1 MSTEKFSFKNSEG
14 NTLAGRLEKPD
25 GKVWA
30 YAIFAHCFTCS
41 KNVLAAS
48 RIPKRLAEQGIA
60 VLRFDFTGLGNSEGD
75 FSNTNFSSNVEDLV
89 SAFHAIE
96 HRYEAPALI
105 IGHSLGGAA
114 ALKAAG
120 RIPELKALATIAAP
134 SDVDHVVCHFKD
146 GLDEIEEKGQANI
159 ELAGRSF
166 TIKKQFI
173 EDIKETTLL
182 KEVGEI
188 RTPLLVMHSP
198 FDKTVAVDHA
208 AKIFSSAMHP
218 KSFISLNKADHLVS
232 SQADAFYIA
241 DIISAWVRPFALSGE
256 VVYE

>member
-1 MSTEKFSFKNSEG
+1 MSTEKFSFKNSDSH
-14 NTLAGRLEKPD
+14 TLAGRLEKPD
-25 GKVWA
+25 SGIKG

-48 RIPKRLAEQGIA
+48 RIPKRLAEHGIA

-89 SAFHAIE
+89 SAFYALKDK
-96 HRYEAPALI
+96 YEAPALI

-114 ALKAAG
+114 ALKAATQ
-120 RIPELKALATIAAP
+120 IPELKALATIGAP
-134 SDVDHVVCHFKD
+134 SDVDHIVCHFKD
-146 GLDEIEEKGQANI
+146 GLEEIEKKGEANV

-173 EDIKETTLL
+173 DDIKGTALL
-182 KEVGEI
+182 KEIGKI

-198 FDKTVAVDHA
+198 LDKTVAIDHA
-208 AKIFSSAMHP
+208 AEIFSSAMHP
-218 KSFISLNKADHLVS
+218 KSFVSLNKADHLVTS
-232 SQADAFYIA
+232 EDDAHYIA
-241 DIISAWVRPFALSGE
+241 DVMSAWVRPFMSE
-256 VVYE
+256 R